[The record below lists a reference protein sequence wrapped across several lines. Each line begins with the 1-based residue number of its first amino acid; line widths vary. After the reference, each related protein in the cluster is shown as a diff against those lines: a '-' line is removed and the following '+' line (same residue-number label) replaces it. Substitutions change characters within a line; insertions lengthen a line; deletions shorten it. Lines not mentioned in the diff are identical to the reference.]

1 MTTLA
6 DLSRPMALLRLLAA
20 DHPTLPAPHVHVSPI
35 YPDLLTLSVHDDLAG
50 FEAWREALGVDPDSV
65 GRNVQSNGTTA
76 VLKAVA
82 TIAEARVE
90 LVGYSP
96 NIAALKSVA

>member
-1 MTTLA
+1 VKPFA

-20 DHPTLPAPHVHVSPI
+20 DHSTLPAPHVHVSPI
-35 YPDLLTLSVHDDLAG
+35 YPDLLTLSIHDDLAG

-90 LVGYSP
+90 IVGYSP

>member
-1 MTTLA
+1 
-6 DLSRPMALLRLLAA
+6 MALLRLLAA